1 MKQQSA
7 YDENDPMPLHTAVPG
22 SNEQDDWEALWES
35 ESLICQWLA
44 TLFSAEL
51 DAATLARYREGE
63 AAPLL
68 AHLRETHG
76 LEAETER
83 LERAL
88 AGLVMFPAPQLELAA
103 DFAGLF
109 LTDARIGA
117 PPYASLYAEK
127 VFQGQAAERMA
138 VRLSAAGY
146 TVKSDLGE
154 PADHLAV
161 MLDYLAARCQ
171 SLAAA
176 TQPDEVGRD
185 IKTFI
190 EQELCTWLPAFVF
203 RCKQVATAS
212 DFYPALAALTAAY
225 IRGLCS
231 LLGSLAGTQN

>member
-1 MKQQSA
+1 MKQQRA
-7 YDENDPMPLHTAVPG
+7 YAENDPMQLHAAVPQI
-22 SNEQDDWEALWES
+22 SEQDDWEALWES

-117 PPYASLYAEK
+117 PPYASLYAERA
-127 VFQGQAAERMA
+127 FLGQAAERMA

-171 SLAAA
+171 SLVGASK
-176 TQPDEVGRD
+176 PDEVGKD
-185 IKTFI
+185 IKTFM
-190 EQELCTWLPAFVF
+190 EQELCTWLPAFVL

-212 DFYPALAALTAAY
+212 DFYPALAVLTAAY

-231 LLGSLAGTQN
+231 LRGPLTGTQN